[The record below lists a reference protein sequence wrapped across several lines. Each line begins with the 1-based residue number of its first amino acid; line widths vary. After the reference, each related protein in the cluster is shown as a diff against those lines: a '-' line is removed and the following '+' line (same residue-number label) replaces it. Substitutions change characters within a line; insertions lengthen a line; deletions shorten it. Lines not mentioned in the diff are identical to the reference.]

1 MARVLRSFAAFFTA
15 GGAGTNAATLVSG
28 GTGTVAVDAFTS
40 GNAYLEQ
47 AWGAGATTDFIRFRS
62 PRMHDANQGLRLFVG
77 TAQRANLIP
86 WGVDAQ
92 VYSSDIPV
100 LEIDATGAGT
110 GLACLTY
117 GYDDLNAGVP
127 KLATWS
133 EVRGRIVDVMANS
146 FAVTAGAIGAW
157 GAGVALN
164 NATDNLKADST
175 YALLGYACSAGVGAF
190 AINGADTGN
199 FDIAFP
205 GDPDPRETREY
216 FINLDL
222 QSNRASIPL
231 IQANNR
237 AGTIVKSTDTAA
249 ATVSNVSLILARLSG

>member
-28 GTGTVAVDAFTS
+28 GTGTIAVDAFSS

-47 AWGAGATTDFIRFRS
+47 AWAGGATTDFIRFRS
-62 PRMHDANQGLRLFVG
+62 PRMHDSNQGLRLFAG
-77 TAQRANLIP
+77 TTQRTNLIP
-86 WGVDAQ
+86 WGLDAQ
-92 VYSSDIPV
+92 VYSSDVPV

-117 GYDDLNAGVP
+117 GYDDLNSGTP
-127 KLATWS
+127 KLSTWA
-133 EVRGRIVDVMANS
+133 EVQGRIIDVMANS
-146 FAVTAGAIGAW
+146 FTVTAGAIGAW

-164 NATDNLKADST
+164 NATDNLKADFT

-190 AINGADTGN
+190 ALNGADTGN

-205 GDPDPRETREY
+205 GDPDTRETRDY
-216 FINLDL
+216 FILLD
-222 QSNRASIPL
+222 QRSGRPSIPL
-231 IQANNR
+231 IQSNNR
-237 AGTIVKSTDTAA
+237 AGTIIKSTDVAA
-249 ATVSNVSLILARLSG
+249 ATVSTVSLILARLG